1 MVKKKV
7 IKKIV
12 KKKTSK
18 NKHHKP
24 HSIKKKVNRELREK
38 DFPTLELKTEQEIA
52 RDFAVKV
59 YKKFD
64 KIIKTIVLFGSIIK
78 GDKVLG
84 SDIDIII
91 LLDDAS
97 IKWDQELIAWYREE
111 LEKIIQS
118 NPYKSNLHINTIKL
132 SLWWQDLMRG
142 DPLILNIL
150 RDGEAMIDAGGFFN
164 PLKALLIEGKIK
176 ATPEAIYACLQRA
189 PTHIARSKA
198 AALSSIEGL
207 FWSMV
212 DSSHAALI
220 AADVRPAS
228 PEHISRELRDTFVN
242 LGKLKPKYLEWFKEL
257 LILHKDINH
266 GKMRDLKGIEIDT
279 WQQRAEEFLNV
290 MAKLVRDLIE

>member
-7 IKKIV
+7 VKKTV
-12 KKKTSK
+12 KKKV
-18 NKHHKP
+18 NKHKSKKN
-24 HSIKKKVNRELREK
+24 HSIKKKISKKIKESN
-38 DFPTLELKTEQEIA
+38 FPTLNLKTEQEIA

-64 KIIKTIVLFGSIIK
+64 NLTKAIILFGSIIK
-78 GDKVLG
+78 GNKVVG

-97 IKWDQELIAWYREE
+97 VKWDQELIAWYREE
-111 LEKIIQS
+111 LDKIVRS

-150 RDGEAMIDAGGFFN
+150 RDGEAMIDVGGFFN

-176 ATPEAIYACLQRA
+176 STPEAIYACLQRA
-189 PTHIARSKA
+189 PAHIARSKVA
-198 AALSSIEGL
+198 ELSAIEGL

-220 AADVRPAS
+220 AADIRPSS
-228 PEHISRELRDTFVN
+228 PEHIPKELREAFVN
-242 LGKLKPKYLEWFKEL
+242 VGKLKSKYMEWYKEL
-257 LILHKDINH
+257 LMLHKDINH
-266 GKMRDLKGIEIDT
+266 GKIHDLKGIEIDM

-290 MAKLVRDLIE
+290 MAKLVRDLID

>member
-1 MVKKKV
+1 M
-7 IKKIV
+7 

>member
-64 KIIKTIVLFGSIIK
+64 KIIKTIILFGSTIK

-266 GKMRDLKGIEIDT
+266 GKMHDLKGIEIDT

>member
-1 MVKKKV
+1 M
-7 IKKIV
+7 

-64 KIIKTIVLFGSIIK
+64 KIIKTIILFGSTIK

-266 GKMRDLKGIEIDT
+266 GKMHDLKGIEIDT